1 MRYNK
6 KIKYKIAEKNK
17 SYKIKKSPMD
27 RRRRLKNFI
36 DFLSPMTKKYVWV
49 LPINYLLT
57 NALGVGVGVGV
68 GVGGWDF
75 GLGLGWG

>member
-1 MRYNK
+1 
-6 KIKYKIAEKNK
+6 
-17 SYKIKKSPMD
+17 MD